1 MSCDEAVIKKLGEA
15 VKADHSAS
23 LLALSTQ
30 RRMIRGMT
38 MNLGEGNTKE
48 RIQNLAAFR
57 RRKKGVLAVLLAG
70 VVVLIVCLASA
81 HKTSASDTDV
91 SLEENEEG
99 TNHEMKAE
107 AEDVVMVWTDIAVEP
122 EADDFAMARRGTI
135 LLFVRMSFIHAGNA
149 CGSPHKKGMEKF
161 R

>member
-48 RIQNLAAFR
+48 RIQKLAAFR

-81 HKTSASDTDV
+81 H
-91 SLEENEEG
+91 
-99 TNHEMKAE
+99 
-107 AEDVVMVWTDIAVEP
+107 
-122 EADDFAMARRGTI
+122 
-135 LLFVRMSFIHAGNA
+135 
-149 CGSPHKKGMEKF
+149 
-161 R
+161 